1 MKKSKKKQN
10 KPLVFPTPE
19 NLENHYDDEIST
31 PTIDFDNPKELKFL
45 EKLFIKHCKTT
56 LDSLEEEGDR
66 RRLLEYF
73 DYTKHYLRK
82 KRQTY
87 LAYVLTASK
96 KFKSKYPDLF
106 IENMFA
112 VMNASPLESYNMYA
126 SLFHIDY
133 AAALWIL
140 DELTIAGKLGVAL
153 QYLPEESDVDF
164 SEHRYHDASHDSD
177 VIESLLFLIKN
188 RNSIELDEER
198 FFTTQTE
205 LELTDRRKYTVPDE
219 TDNLTCRERFNAII
233 ALIPEERIEQAI
245 SHFKDNAWSHFNVVL
260 NCANYYRQ
268 KEIRVLKKLKRIT
281 EDLKESRANKL
292 QALSQNIPF
301 KNNIANHF
309 DGFASDKENLE
320 YIRKV
325 DEAADTETK
334 SNEYSLHVDTLTVL
348 GSSIKFRIEMIDTY
362 ADTEIGKQLLD
373 LEVDNPYECCFAA
386 LYMLDSGD
394 DFSWLYGLCLSVL
407 QTAIFQ
413 LPWGRV
419 ANVAQLLSEED
430 YQKRQEES
438 NNNTENADSLE
449 QSEESNAKSKLDFT
463 EPKEFDSNQYKKVF
477 EDKSIFKIIDCG
489 EPEILSK
496 INFPQLVFEETS
508 VIMPRASTLVS
519 RKSFYEKA
527 GSSDNIYKYYLNLLQ
542 SSHIRDNESTAFSDD
557 NYYEEDYIEENLI
570 ESSIEEAIAEEKDTF
585 KKEKDEFRRKL
596 NASHQERNELKREIR
611 SLKQT
616 NEKLEKEIQEL
627 RSMIRERNNFDSA
640 DSTDTAIEPIVFP
653 YEVKHRFVV
662 FGGHASWAKAI
673 KPLLKN
679 VRFVDAYAKPNP
691 DLILHAD
698 TVWLQ
703 SNAIGHS
710 SYYKIMNLVREHGVP
725 LQYFEAASAEK
736 CAEQLAQYDLSLT

>member
-19 NLENHYDDEIST
+19 NLENHYDDEINT
-31 PTIDFDNPKELKFL
+31 PTINFDNPKELKFL
-45 EKLFIKHCKTT
+45 EKQFIKHCKIT
-56 LDSLEEEGDR
+56 LDSLEGEGDR

-73 DYTKHYLRK
+73 DFTKHYLRK

-87 LAYVLTASK
+87 LAYVQTASE

-106 IENMFA
+106 IENMFS
-112 VMNASPLESYNMYA
+112 VINASPLESYNMYA

-140 DELTIAGKLGVAL
+140 DELTVAGKLGTAL
-153 QYLPEESDVDF
+153 QYLPEESDIDF
-164 SEHRYHDASHDSD
+164 SEHSYYDASHDSD

-188 RNSIELDEER
+188 RNSTDLDEER
-198 FFTTQTE
+198 YFTTQTE
-205 LELTDRRKYTVPDE
+205 LELIGRREYTVPAE
-219 TDNLTCRERFNAII
+219 TDDLTYRERFNAIM
-233 ALIPEERIEQAI
+233 ALIPEERIEQAV
-245 SHFKDNAWSHFNVVL
+245 SHFKDHAWDTFDVVL
-260 NCANYYRQ
+260 DCVNFYRQ
-268 KEIRVLKKLKRIT
+268 KEIRLLKKLKRIT
-281 EDLKESRANKL
+281 EDLKETRANKL
-292 QALSQNIPF
+292 QSLSQNIPF

-309 DGFASDKENLE
+309 DGFASDRENLE
-320 YIRKV
+320 YMRKV
-325 DEAADTETK
+325 DEAAETETK
-334 SNEYSLHVDTLTVL
+334 SNEYGLHVDTLTVL

-362 ADTEIGKQLLD
+362 ADTEIGKKLMD

-394 DFSWLYGLCLSVL
+394 DFAWLYGLCLSVL

-430 YQKRQEES
+430 YQKRHETGS
-438 NNNTENADSLE
+438 NNTNDEDSSE
-449 QSEESNAKSKLDFT
+449 QSEESNAKTKPDFT
-463 EPKEFDSNQYKKVF
+463 EPKEFYSNQYKKVL

-489 EPEILSK
+489 EPKILSK

-527 GSSDNIYKYYLNLLQ
+527 GSSDDIYKYYLNLLQ
-542 SSHIRDNESTAFSDD
+542 SSHLRDNESIAFSNDD
-557 NYYEEDYIEENLI
+557 YYEEDYIEENLI
-570 ESSIEEAIAEEKDTF
+570 ESSIEEAIAEEKDAF

-616 NEKLEKEIQEL
+616 NEELEKEIQEL
-627 RSMIRERNNFDSA
+627 RSMIRERDNFDS
-640 DSTDTAIEPIVFP
+640 TAPKESAIKPVAFP
-653 YEVKHRFVV
+653 YEAKHRFVV

-679 VRFVDAYAKPNP
+679 VRFVEAYAKPNP

-736 CAEQLAQYDLSLT
+736 CAEQLAHYDMSLS

>member
-19 NLENHYDDEIST
+19 NLENHYDDEINT
-31 PTIDFDNPKELKFL
+31 PTINFDNPKELKFL
-45 EKLFIKHCKTT
+45 EKQFIKHCKIT
-56 LDSLEEEGDR
+56 LDSLEGEGDR

-73 DYTKHYLRK
+73 DFTKHYLRK

-87 LAYVLTASK
+87 LAYVQTASE

-106 IENMFA
+106 IENMFS
-112 VMNASPLESYNMYA
+112 VINASPLESYNMYA

-140 DELTIAGKLGVAL
+140 DELTVAGKLGTAL
-153 QYLPEESDVDF
+153 QYLPEESDIDF
-164 SEHRYHDASHDSD
+164 SEHSYYDASHDSD

-188 RNSIELDEER
+188 RNSTDLDEER
-198 FFTTQTE
+198 YFTSQTE
-205 LELTDRRKYTVPDE
+205 LELIGRREYTVPAE
-219 TDNLTCRERFNAII
+219 TDDLTYRERFNAIM
-233 ALIPEERIEQAI
+233 ALIPEERIEQAV
-245 SHFKDNAWSHFNVVL
+245 SHFKDHAWDTFDVVL
-260 NCANYYRQ
+260 DCVNFYRHQ
-268 KEIRVLKKLKRIT
+268 EIRLLKKLKRIT
-281 EDLKESRANKL
+281 EDLKETRANKL
-292 QALSQNIPF
+292 QSLSQNIPF

-309 DGFASDKENLE
+309 DGFASDRENLE
-320 YIRKV
+320 YMRKV
-325 DEAADTETK
+325 DEAAETETK
-334 SNEYSLHVDTLTVL
+334 SNEYGLHVDTLTVL

-362 ADTEIGKQLLD
+362 ADTEIGKKLMD

-394 DFSWLYGLCLSVL
+394 DFAWLYGLCLSVL

-419 ANVAQLLSEED
+419 ANVAQLISEED
-430 YQKRQEES
+430 YQKSHETGS
-438 NNNTENADSLE
+438 NNTDEENSSE
-449 QSEESNAKSKLDFT
+449 QSEESTVKSKPDFT
-463 EPKEFDSNQYKKVF
+463 EPQEFYSNQYKKVL

-527 GSSDNIYKYYLNLLQ
+527 GSSDDIYKYYLNLLQ
-542 SSHIRDNESTAFSDD
+542 SSHIRDNESIAFSDD
-557 NYYEEDYIEENLI
+557 NYYEEDYIEDNLI
-570 ESSIEEAIAEEKDTF
+570 ESSIEEAIAEEKDAF
-585 KKEKDEFRRKL
+585 KKQKDEFRRKL

-627 RSMIRERNNFDSA
+627 RSMIRERDYFDSTE
-640 DSTDTAIEPIVFP
+640 SKESAIKPVAFP
-653 YEVKHRFVV
+653 YETKHRFVV

-736 CAEQLAQYDLSLT
+736 CAEQLALYDMSLS